1 MFHAVFYSFDGLKAV
16 FRHVNAG
23 AIGKVL
29 IIFGIVDNKNL
40 IAVLAE
46 SA

>member
-1 MFHAVFYSFDGLKAV
+1 MFRAIFFSFDGLKAV
-16 FRHVNAG
+16 FRHKNAG

-46 SA
+46 FA

>member
-1 MFHAVFYSFDGLKAV
+1 MQFFYLFDGLKAV
-16 FRHVNAG
+16 FRHENAG

-29 IIFGIVDNKNL
+29 IISGIVCNKNL

-46 SA
+46 SV